1 MKALIIEDEP
11 HILEDLIE
19 ILVSTEAFEEVLS
32 ANSKKAA
39 IRILANDAIKLNPI
53 FVTLDLNL
61 CGSRN
66 DGIELLEHF
75 PKGSVVLVY
84 TGMGREYAMDIM
96 NHPHALHLS
105 SKYWEKGERTRREL
119 QNDILEFLRLWQ
131 NASPLGYR
139 EIQLPIRGGTPIL
152 IWQHHFLYAEAN
164 ERYTIVYTDNQQYD
178 CSLNITELAKL
189 FAFPPVKRVS
199 RSYVANLDHFQR
211 NGEALILNNHQNYN
225 HIVPRNGII
234 PWSKIYCS

>member
-19 ILVSTEAFEEVLS
+19 ILVSTEAFEKVLS

-105 SKYWEKGERTRREL
+105 SKYWEKGERTM
-119 QNDILEFLRLWQ
+119 
-131 NASPLGYR
+131 ASPLNHHPTPGLWISPSAVNWGAYETQR
-139 EIQLPIRGGTPIL
+139 AHHLRPRAMRRAPVHPSLPDPR
-152 IWQHHFLYAEAN
+152 
-164 ERYTIVYTDNQQYD
+164 
-178 CSLNITELAKL
+178 
-189 FAFPPVKRVS
+189 
-199 RSYVANLDHFQR
+199 QR
-211 NGEALILNNHQNYN
+211 RAGHAGWRCH
-225 HIVPRNGII
+225 
-234 PWSKIYCS
+234 